1 MTNVA
6 FSSSMQGVRDSK
18 TVRLWRTPTGFGFS
32 LTGQYPCVLTQVVD
46 GSPAFKAGL
55 KIGDYLIMVNG
66 ENVVNFNHDTVVS
79 MVAGCSEYVLLQ
91 VCFYLFGSFHTLL
104 L

>member
-1 MTNVA
+1 MANA
-6 FSSSMQGVRDSK
+6 ALSSSVQGLRESK

-32 LTGQYPCVLTQVVD
+32 LTGQYPCVLTQVVE

-66 ENVVNFNHDTVVS
+66 ENVVKFNHETVVS
-79 MVAGCSEYVLLQ
+79 MVAGCTDYVLLQ
-91 VCFYLFGSFHTLL
+91 VCLIN
-104 L
+104 